1 MDSVQAVKQEM
12 AATPVRSSS
21 PAESAGRSSSPAES
35 AGRSSSPAES
45 TGRSSS
51 PVKGMAKG
59 HLLGLV
65 LAAIVVLA
73 IAVMMGVLIWSPN
86 WSSAVTIVG
95 LGAAVAMIFVSPING
110 LVLWII
116 LEPYAR
122 FWYLNIPMPSG
133 IPDLSLSRLSVAFL
147 CVVWL
152 AQLAIKRR
160 RIRRFGFIEVWMV
173 LFGIL
178 VIPSV
183 AAGTGG
189 LSHSLQTLFD
199 KFVAP
204 YLVFV
209 LAKNLYDEKTGLD
222 RLIALMVVL
231 ESYLLFVLFY
241 EQITGVPLFYT
252 VGRTLVYT
260 AHLRKIVGLL
270 GNATFLATVLAM
282 IAPFALYRLTRA
294 RSPYTRAFYF
304 GMFGLA
310 VFGNFICWNRGAWV
324 GMAVGLLVLGLFE
337 ARYRR
342 ILLLL
347 LLVAVIL
354 VGVYWVQVTSS
365 PVVTERLSNVTSIQF
380 RINMLEVS
388 QRMIRA
394 NPLFGVGF
402 ESFATYYIQYGGH
415 WELMAWDDPMPHNTY
430 VFILAT
436 MGLAAFVPYVLVFLS
451 LFAETGVMMR
461 SHWRKRGANYALLV
475 SVWAAVAA
483 YMATAA
489 FIDIYPNAFTS
500 LVLFFIMGTMVGYV
514 SQLRA
519 TWRASGQKAGLP
531 QPRTERGMEYRPV
544 PVQVEQA

>member
-1 MDSVQAVKQEM
+1 MDSVQVVGQEM
-12 AATPVRSSS
+12 GAKPAPPATSQGRRSS
-21 PAESAGRSSSPAES
+21 PI
-35 AGRSSSPAES
+35 
-45 TGRSSS
+45 
-51 PVKGMAKG
+51 K
-59 HLLGLV
+59 LLGPV
-65 LAAIVVLA
+65 LAVIMVLA
-73 IAVMMGVLIWSPN
+73 VAVMMGILIWSPN

-95 LGAAVAMIFVSPING
+95 LGAVVAMIFVSPING

-147 CVVWL
+147 CIVWL
-152 AQLAIKRR
+152 AQLATRKR
-160 RIRRFGFIEVWMV
+160 RIRRFGSIEVWMV

-183 AAGTGG
+183 AASARGTVY
-189 LSHSLQTLFD
+189 SLQTLLD
-199 KFVAP
+199 KFIAP

-222 RLIALMVVL
+222 RLIGLMVVL
-231 ESYLLFVLFY
+231 ESYLLVVLFY
-241 EQITGVPLFYT
+241 EQITGVPLFYI

-260 AHLRKIVGLL
+260 EHLRKIVGLL

-282 IAPFALYRLTRA
+282 IAPFALYKFTHS
-294 RSPYTRAFYF
+294 RSPYSRVFYF
-304 GMFGLA
+304 SMFGLA
-310 VFGNFICWNRGAWV
+310 VVGNFICWNRGAWL
-324 GMAVGLLVLGLFE
+324 GMAAGLLVLGLFE

-342 ILLLL
+342 VLLPLLLIAVV
-347 LLVAVIL
+347 LVA
-354 VGVYWVQVTSS
+354 VYWVQVTSS

-388 QRMIRA
+388 QHMIKA

-402 ESFATYYIQYGGH
+402 ESFSDCYIQYGGH
-415 WELMAWDDPMPHNTY
+415 WELMAWDEPMPHNTY

-436 MGLAAFVPYVLVFLS
+436 MGLAAFIPYLFVFIS

-461 SHWRKRGANYALLV
+461 RHWRERGADHALLV

-483 YMATAA
+483 YMTSGA

-519 TWRASGQKAGLP
+519 SWRASVRKAELP
-531 QPRTERGMEYRPV
+531 HSRPEPGTEHQPITP
-544 PVQVEQA
+544 QLEQA